1 MSPTGELTPLG
12 RLTAMPR
19 PSSRW
24 DRTRWRA
31 ALLAAATT
39 AVSAVWLMGPSGN
52 AAPAFAQSDVA
63 TLGIL
68 TGVSCPIPS
77 VCVSTGQ
84 SDPVNGGAVIG
95 TTDGGRTW
103 GPLATPPGVGGL
115 AGVACPTKL
124 HCEVVGNG
132 NGDAGAIYGTRNGG
146 RTWHAQPAVLGGGL
160 FQAIACPS
168 ETVCEATGNAGT
180 IVGTINGG
188 MTWTRQATPA
198 QANLVEGVSC
208 PTTTT
213 CEAVGFGGTG
223 MALRTVNGG
232 STWSAQTLP
241 PSVQDLSGVACP
253 TVRVCVSVG
262 QNAVDAG
269 SREVGVVATT
279 SNGGHTWKRRHIP
292 AGFADLVGVACPTAL
307 VCEAAG
313 LGPTAV
319 IGTTDGG
326 TTWTTQPI
334 PGSMFLQDVSCPRPQ
349 RCEAVGQDSNG
360 DFAAFGTV
368 NAGQTWTQQPI
379 SAGN

>member
-1 MSPTGELTPLG
+1 VSPTGESGPLG
-12 RLTAMPR
+12 HLTAALR
-19 PSSRW
+19 CSSHLGT
-24 DRTRWRA
+24 TRCRS
-31 ALLAAATT
+31 ALLSAATAAA
-39 AVSAVWLMGPSGN
+39 SAVWLMGPSGN
-52 AAPAFAQSDVA
+52 AAPAFAQSDA
-63 TLGIL
+63 AAPGIL
-68 TGVSCPIPS
+68 TGVSCPTPS
-77 VCVSTGQ
+77 VCESTGEAN
-84 SDPVNGGAVIG
+84 SVNGGAVIG

-124 HCEVVGNG
+124 HCEVVGDG
-132 NGDAGAIYGTRNGG
+132 NGDAGAVYGTRNGG
-146 RTWHAQPAVLGGGL
+146 RKWHAQPAVLGGGL
-160 FQAIACPS
+160 FMAVACPS
-168 ETVCEATGNAGT
+168 GTVCEVTGNTGA
-180 IVGTINGG
+180 IFGTINGG
-188 MTWTRQATPA
+188 MTWTRQASPA
-198 QANLVEGVSC
+198 KANLVEGVSC

-213 CEAVGFGGTG
+213 CEAVGFGGNG

-279 SNGGHTWKRRHIP
+279 PNGGHTWKRRHIP
-292 AGFADLVGVACPTAL
+292 AGFTDLAGVACPTAL
-307 VCEAAG
+307 VCEAVG
-313 LGPTAV
+313 QGPTAV

-326 TTWTTQPI
+326 VTWTTQPI
-334 PGSMFLQDVSCPRPQ
+334 PGSMFIVGVSCPRPQ

-368 NAGQTWTQQPI
+368 DAGQTWTQQSI
-379 SAGN
+379 SPSN